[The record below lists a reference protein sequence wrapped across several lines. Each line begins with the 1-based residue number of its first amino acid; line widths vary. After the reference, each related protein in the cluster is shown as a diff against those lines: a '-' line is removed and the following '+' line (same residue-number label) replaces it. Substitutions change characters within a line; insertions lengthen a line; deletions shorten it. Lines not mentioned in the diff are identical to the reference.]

1 VKSGSDVTTGYVT
14 TSAPQKVSAHP
25 RLDFG
30 FVFFCGRLPVSPL
43 PTTAKTKKARHRCRA
58 LIQYVSV

>member
-1 VKSGSDVTTGYVT
+1 VT
-14 TSAPQKVSAHP
+14 TSAPQKVSAHL

-58 LIQYVSV
+58 LIQYVSF